1 MVRSNL
7 AVVRS
12 ASPFKI
18 FGSLVPSPNAS
29 VDTRPWL
36 KLLSSA
42 YLRATILSA
51 SIKVIAHLCAIDSA
65 VSTLKL
71 ARRAFLKNAIK

>member
-1 MVRSNL
+1 
-7 AVVRS
+7 
-12 ASPFKI
+12 
-18 FGSLVPSPNAS
+18 
-29 VDTRPWL
+29 
-36 KLLSSA
+36 
-42 YLRATILSA
+42 LSA